1 MGQIIPTLNITGGI
15 LSGMATD
22 WDMLSRAVHKTE
34 AVYGAVTSDG
44 FSDSE
49 KQHIMNVFVK
59 RSPQEIVGCAK
70 NLEAVRSYTENPTDW
85 LNFIR

>member
-34 AVYGAVTSDG
+34 AVYVAAASDR

-49 KQHIMNVFVK
+49 NSI
-59 RSPQEIVGCAK
+59 
-70 NLEAVRSYTENPTDW
+70 L
-85 LNFIR
+85 